1 MYVHESGVGYTLFIQ
16 NDKYAKINQKEGLG
30 TATEEEVKSLNDYL
44 AKIEENIPELKAAK
58 ESGTIGIGVFILPSG
73 TSTLQ
78 TAVDQTTQK
87 MLDEGT
93 NETILKDVLGIVKD
107 NYSMDIDYG
116 VGIAHIKNDTV
127 NYDMDALNAVLD
139 KFKAIYTTNGE
150 LSDGLGTFKAYV
162 NDVYSILQKEANPT
176 NDEET
181 TNATTDETK
190 NDLVDTLMQEMDKS
204 EEDKAF
210 GDKELDKKL
219 YKKYIKSLTTTL
231 KGNLLQQS
239 S

>member
-1 MYVHESGVGYTLFIQ
+1 MYVHESGVGYTLYIQ

-73 TSTLQ
+73 TATLQ
-78 TAVDQTTQK
+78 TAVEQTTQK

-93 NETILKDVLGIVKD
+93 DETILKDVLGIVKD
-107 NYSMDIDYG
+107 NYSMDIEYG
-116 VGIAHIKNDTV
+116 AGIAHIKNDTV

-139 KFKAIYTTNGE
+139 KFKAIYTANGE
-150 LSDGLGTFKAYV
+150 LSDGLGTFQAYV

-176 NDEET
+176 SDTET
-181 TNATTDETK
+181 TTAKDDTQ
-190 NDLVDTLMQEMDKS
+190 NDLVDTLIQEMEKS
-204 EEDKAF
+204 EDDTMPGA
-210 GDKELDKKL
+210 DELTKKL
-219 YKKYIKSLTTTL
+219 YKNYIKSLKSNLT
-231 KGNLLQQS
+231 GGLLQQS